1 MVTALYNATAGRL
14 ERKLMKERNRRTI
27 AFLDEHVKPGTVFSD
42 LGCGTGIF
50 VVEAAKR
57 GGIVSAVDFS
67 ESSLVATRRGVET
80 CAPDAKVTY
89 VRADVQTAIFQVRT

>member
-1 MVTALYNATAGRL
+1 
-14 ERKLMKERNRRTI
+14 MKERYRWTI
-27 AFLDEHVKPGTVFSD
+27 AFLDEYVKPGTVFSD

-57 GGIVSAVDFS
+57 GGIVNAVDFS
-67 ESSLVATRRGVET
+67 ESSLVATRRAVET

-89 VRADVQTAIFQVRT
+89 VRADVQTAIFQVRP